1 MPKETFLNLP
11 TERQQR
17 IDTILLDVFFNK
29 HLSQVNVSE
38 IVEKMQMSRGAFYKY
53 FEDLEDAHHYIVKKY
68 SAIIHQDILQYAM
81 MDESNFFKGIR
92 NYFTWCTHLDK
103 NEDYWKGLVL
113 LTRIN
118 YQSTVKQTDFK
129 RDSIYAE
136 KWMALLEK
144 NHYQIDSPE
153 EATRLLFFMME
164 MVNDSLTNWIMNE
177 WSPKDFLQDFD
188 YRIKWITQGIAK
200 KRKEDE
206 NQ

>member
-81 MDESNFFKGIR
+81 MDESNFLRGFVTI
-92 NYFTWCTHLDK
+92 
-103 NEDYWKGLVL
+103 L
-113 LTRIN
+113 LGAPT
-118 YQSTVKQTDFK
+118 
-129 RDSIYAE
+129 
-136 KWMALLEK
+136 
-144 NHYQIDSPE
+144 
-153 EATRLLFFMME
+153 
-164 MVNDSLTNWIMNE
+164 
-177 WSPKDFLQDFD
+177 
-188 YRIKWITQGIAK
+188 
-200 KRKEDE
+200 
-206 NQ
+206 